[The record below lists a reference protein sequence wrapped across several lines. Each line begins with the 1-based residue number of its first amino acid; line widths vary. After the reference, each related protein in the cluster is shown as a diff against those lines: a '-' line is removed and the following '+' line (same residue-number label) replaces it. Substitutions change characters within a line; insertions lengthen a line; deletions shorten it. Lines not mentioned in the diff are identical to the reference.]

1 MHKLPFQANFLKTE
15 GFHSQ
20 FHQRLFCYVNR
31 LHMFIP
37 SASCRRRFPTWG
49 MSWVRRRWPWGS
61 REPGQ
66 HRWFVHGTDFS
77 KSFQTVLWQNV
88 FIIWYNVW
96 WSGENRQKYR
106 SKLGFLF
113 IFDFDTLT
121 LRKHKYS
128 EFNQNDMEF

>member
-1 MHKLPFQANFLKTE
+1 ML
-15 GFHSQ
+15 
-20 FHQRLFCYVNR
+20 
-31 LHMFIP
+31 IP

-49 MSWVRRRWPWGS
+49 MSWVRRRWPWGL

-66 HRWFVHGTDFS
+66 HRWFVHETDFS
-77 KSFQTVLWQNV
+77 KSFQTVLSQNV

-128 EFNQNDMEF
+128 EFNQNDMEFLFSLLFNIVLALPAHAGASLTNTVCQLKDI